1 MRNKRLLSAV
11 VLIVLWAVVSSLINK
26 DILLP
31 TPLAVVKEL
40 WTIVTQAG
48 FLPALLNTVF
58 RAFTAVFISFVIALL
73 LAASAYRFKGLRTF
87 LEPLYV
93 LFKSV
98 PTVTV
103 IVLALIWLGKEK
115 AAILIVMLVVLPIHY
130 SNILNGF
137 DQIDPDLLK
146 ETDTYEDRYLLKLR
160 RIYLPLIRS
169 DLYETLRSTLSLGF
183 KIVIM
188 AEMFAQ
194 TRVGIGHELYFL
206 RANLDTTGVFA
217 WTILIVLC
225 SYLFDAIL
233 NFFSRR
239 GNVNES

>member
-130 SNILNGF
+130 SNILDN
-137 DQIDPDLLK
+137 
-146 ETDTYEDRYLLKLR
+146 DTVKAVFIIRHEKIVKLSEFLFLYKGIQSQ
-160 RIYLPLIRS
+160 IYLFI
-169 DLYETLRSTLSLGF
+169 
-183 KIVIM
+183 
-188 AEMFAQ
+188 Q
-194 TRVGIGHELYFL
+194 
-206 RANLDTTGVFA
+206 
-217 WTILIVLC
+217 
-225 SYLFDAIL
+225 
-233 NFFSRR
+233 
-239 GNVNES
+239 